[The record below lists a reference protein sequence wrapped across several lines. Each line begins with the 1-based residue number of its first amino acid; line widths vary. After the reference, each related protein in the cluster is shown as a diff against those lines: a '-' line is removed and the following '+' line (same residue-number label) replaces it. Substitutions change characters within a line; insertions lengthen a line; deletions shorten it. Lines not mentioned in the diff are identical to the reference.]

1 MVYYFIICFT
11 PGWHLSLTAIP
22 LEGSL
27 LDNHLYAAILDAVPK
42 TGVYVVRE
50 ADHALLY
57 LNKRAKELS
66 PGAQLGNACP
76 GQATGSCGIC
86 LLSSMGG
93 KAESQAVSFDSCIG
107 EMVDLTAS
115 RILWDDAVPAF
126 VVTSTP
132 HSDTASFTYRKILHA
147 DLQMD
152 RCNILKFDPNQ
163 WRPSPGSLSQIFAS
177 LCENGAIHP
186 QDVGRFTDFT
196 SLDHLRSA
204 AQSGQDALSLI
215 YRRMSD
221 GSYRWNLMEV
231 FPWQDNVRYAI
242 ICVKDV
248 HDMLQEG
255 LERMGPSLR
264 SQELIRSLGE
274 QNFDIYTIDL
284 HAGSATPVRVDNVM
298 RDELVCTDWNALMH
312 SRILQRLHEAY
323 QDEFECRFSLE
334 GLRQARE
341 MGQQKTELLCQWRSE
356 DTYRY
361 ISATAYFG
369 ETANYTVLALQ
380 DVDERMRRELAH
392 TNRDMQMA
400 AILKSRFQMM
410 NTVDL
415 ETGMCE
421 RINLSQ
427 PGSQTSPLSGDYT
440 SYIENALA
448 HFVHPEDVPGF
459 RAVLSLE
466 HLRQKADSIR
476 DSGEEVFQYRLRGDE
491 ERWIEL
497 HVLYSRQKGQDHVM
511 VNILGQDVTTAKQ
524 QETSHLRALEDR
536 AYMITSLSS
545 LFFSTYYVDLERDT
559 FRAVT
564 QQKPVSRMLGA
575 EVNFTTALQLYA
587 NQFIHPDD
595 REQYLHIMSVEN
607 LLNKLRW
614 WQPYVSFE
622 YRKLPDLPTPD
633 GSGCQWVR
641 ATAVL
646 SRMGSDDMP
655 KTAVYVARSIS
666 EDDRTEPNGV

>member
-1 MVYYFIICFT
+1 
-11 PGWHLSLTAIP
+11 

-42 TGVYVVRE
+42 TGVYVIRE

-57 LNKRAKELS
+57 LNHRAKVLS
-66 PGAQLGNACP
+66 PDAQVGNACP
-76 GQATGSCGIC
+76 GQATGSCGLC
-86 LLSSMGG
+86 LLSSMGD
-93 KAESQAVSFDSCIG
+93 KSESQAVSFDASIG

-115 RILWDDAVPAF
+115 RILWEDETPAF
-126 VVTSTP
+126 LVTSTP

-147 DLQMD
+147 DLIQD
-152 RCNILKFDPNQ
+152 RCNLLKFDPGQ
-163 WRPSPGSLSQIFAS
+163 CRPGPGSLSQIFAG
-177 LCENGAIHP
+177 LCESGAIHP

-196 SLDHLRSA
+196 RLDHLRSA

-215 YRRMSD
+215 YRRMLD

-231 FPWQDNVRYAI
+231 FPWQDDARYAI

-284 HAGSATPVRVDNVM
+284 LDGSAAPVRLDNVM
-298 RDELVCTDWNALMH
+298 QDEVAAASWDALMH
-312 SRILQRLHEAY
+312 SRILHRLHEAY

-341 MGQQKTELLCQWRSE
+341 AGRQKIELLCQWHSE
-356 DTYRY
+356 DAYRY

-427 PGSQTSPLSGDYT
+427 PGSQTAPLSGDYS

-448 HFVHPEDVPGF
+448 HFVHPEDAHGF
-459 RAVLSLE
+459 RAVLSLD
-466 HLRQKADSIR
+466 HLRQKAETIQ
-476 DSGEEVFQYRLRGDE
+476 DSGEEVFQYRLRGGE

-497 HVLYSRQKGQDHVM
+497 HVLYSRQKDHVM
-511 VNILGQDVTTAKQ
+511 VNILGQDVTRAKQ
-524 QETSHLRALEDR
+524 EEASHLRALEDR

-564 QQKPVSRMLGA
+564 QQKAVGRILGA
-575 EVNFTTALQLYA
+575 EVNFATALQLYA
-587 NQFIHPDD
+587 EQFIHPDD
-595 REQYLHIMSVEN
+595 RDRYLHAMNVEH
-607 LLNKLRW
+607 LRESLRW
-614 WQPYVSFE
+614 WQPYVSVE
-622 YRKLPDLPTPD
+622 YRKLPDIPTPD

-641 ATAVL
+641 AIAVL
-646 SRMGSDDMP
+646 SRVGSDDMP

-666 EDDRTEPNGV
+666 EDDRTEPNGF